1 MENGLEQLEMLLD
14 DTLQIVDHMV
24 VDREYEDML
33 TSVKNGLLM
42 QRQSVKEMRN
52 TSREEQQIAAN
63 FIDENLNKLNEIVQ
77 KLESILLDDY
87 QSTTEHRIKQYE
99 QLSLENQM
107 EQTETYHDKI
117 DYLSAVKIRENINRM
132 TEVLLQIR
140 S

>member
-1 MENGLEQLEMLLD
+1 MENALEQLEMLLD

-33 TSVKNGLLM
+33 TSVKNGLFM

-87 QSTTEHRIKQYE
+87 QSTTEHRIEQYE

>member
-1 MENGLEQLEMLLD
+1 MENALEQLEMLLD
-14 DTLQIVDHMV
+14 DTLQILDHMV

-42 QRQSVKEMRN
+42 QKQSVKEMKN

-63 FIDENLNKLNEIVQ
+63 FIDENLIKLNEIVQ
-77 KLESILLDDY
+77 KLESILLDNY
-87 QSTTEHRIKQYE
+87 QSTTEHRIEQYE

-132 TEVLLQIR
+132 TEMLLQIR

>member
-1 MENGLEQLEMLLD
+1 MLLD

-87 QSTTEHRIKQYE
+87 QSTTEHRIEQYE

>member
-1 MENGLEQLEMLLD
+1 MENALEQLEMLLD

-87 QSTTEHRIKQYE
+87 QSTTEHRIEQYE

>member
-52 TSREEQQIAAN
+52 TSREEQQIAAK

-87 QSTTEHRIKQYE
+87 QSTTEHRNEQYE

>member
-87 QSTTEHRIKQYE
+87 QSTTEHRIEQYE

-132 TEVLLQIR
+132 TEVMLQIR

>member
-1 MENGLEQLEMLLD
+1 MENALEQLEMLLD

-33 TSVKNGLLM
+33 TFVKNGLLM

-87 QSTTEHRIKQYE
+87 QSTTEHRIEQYE

-132 TEVLLQIR
+132 TEVMLQIR

>member
-1 MENGLEQLEMLLD
+1 MENTLEQLEMLLD

-77 KLESILLDDY
+77 KLESILLVDY
-87 QSTTEHRIKQYE
+87 QSTTEHRIEQYE

>member
-87 QSTTEHRIKQYE
+87 QSTTEHRIEQYE

>member
-87 QSTTEHRIKQYE
+87 QSTTEHRIEQYE

-117 DYLSAVKIRENINRM
+117 DYLSKVKIRENINRM

>member
-1 MENGLEQLEMLLD
+1 MENGLEQLEMLLE

-87 QSTTEHRIKQYE
+87 QSTTEHRIEQYE

-132 TEVLLQIR
+132 TEVMLQIR

>member
-1 MENGLEQLEMLLD
+1 MENTLEQLEMLLD

-87 QSTTEHRIKQYE
+87 QSTTEHRIEQYE

-132 TEVLLQIR
+132 TEVMLQIR

>member
-87 QSTTEHRIKQYE
+87 QSTTEHRIEQYE

-107 EQTETYHDKI
+107 EQTKKRT
-117 DYLSAVKIRENINRM
+117 M
-132 TEVLLQIR
+132 TKSIT
-140 S
+140 

>member
-24 VDREYEDML
+24 VVREYEDML

-87 QSTTEHRIKQYE
+87 QSTTEHRIEQYE

>member
-33 TSVKNGLLM
+33 TSVKNGLLT

-87 QSTTEHRIKQYE
+87 QSTTEHRIEQYE

>member
-63 FIDENLNKLNEIVQ
+63 FIDENLNKSNEIVQ

-87 QSTTEHRIKQYE
+87 QSTTEHRIEQYE

>member
-1 MENGLEQLEMLLD
+1 MENTLEQLEMLLD

>member
-87 QSTTEHRIKQYE
+87 QSTTEHRIEQYE

-107 EQTETYHDKI
+107 EQIETYHDKI

>member
-1 MENGLEQLEMLLD
+1 MENALEQLEMLLD
-14 DTLQIVDHMV
+14 DTLQILDHMV

-77 KLESILLDDY
+77 KLESILLNDY
-87 QSTTEHRIKQYE
+87 QSTTEHRIEQYE

>member
-1 MENGLEQLEMLLD
+1 MENTLEQLEMLLD

-87 QSTTEHRIKQYE
+87 QSTTEHRIEQYE

>member
-63 FIDENLNKLNEIVQ
+63 FIDENLNKSNEIVQ

-87 QSTTEHRIKQYE
+87 QSTTEHRIEQYE

-107 EQTETYHDKI
+107 EQTKTYHDKI

>member
-1 MENGLEQLEMLLD
+1 MENALEQLEMLLD
-14 DTLQIVDHMV
+14 DTLQILDHMV

-42 QRQSVKEMRN
+42 QKQSVKEMKN

-77 KLESILLDDY
+77 KLESILLDNY
-87 QSTTEHRIKQYE
+87 QSTTEHRIEQYE

-132 TEVLLQIR
+132 TEMLLQIR

>member
-1 MENGLEQLEMLLD
+1 MENALEQLEMLLD

-87 QSTTEHRIKQYE
+87 QSTTEHRIEQYE

-132 TEVLLQIR
+132 TEVMLQIR

>member
-1 MENGLEQLEMLLD
+1 MENALEQLEMLLD
-14 DTLQIVDHMV
+14 DTLQILDHMV

-33 TSVKNGLLM
+33 TSVKNGLIM
-42 QRQSVKEMRN
+42 QKQSVKEMRN

-87 QSTTEHRIKQYE
+87 QSTTEHRIEQYE

>member
-77 KLESILLDDY
+77 KLESILPDDY
-87 QSTTEHRIKQYE
+87 QSTTEHRIEQYE

>member
-1 MENGLEQLEMLLD
+1 
-14 DTLQIVDHMV
+14 
-24 VDREYEDML
+24 
-33 TSVKNGLLM
+33 
-42 QRQSVKEMRN
+42 MRN

-63 FIDENLNKLNEIVQ
+63 FIDENLNKSNEIVQ

-87 QSTTEHRIKQYE
+87 QSTTEHRIEQYE

>member
-140 S
+140 P